1 MKDSDAIK
9 FKEGCAA
16 ISKEATEQEFLPGGL
31 GGFPTALPPEHRW
44 KLCLFKGP
52 VKKKCRTL
60 PLQCPSWMSR
70 RGSRAPGGV
79 SAPQG
84 FPDPPSMSRMYD
96 KATKA
101 QGVSC

>member
-52 VKKKCRTL
+52 VKKKMPHPSTAVSELDEQTR
-60 PLQCPSWMSR
+60 LQGAR
-70 RGSRAPGGV
+70 RGVSPTGV
-79 SAPQG
+79 S
-84 FPDPPSMSRMYD
+84 
-96 KATKA
+96 
-101 QGVSC
+101 